1 MKNIKATC
9 QVLAY
14 PSEFVVSERLIGYY
28 DTVDEAIFAAHA
40 ERMEG
45 ECVAIY
51 GTPADEE
58 EDMSALDM
66 AENEI
71 MWNEL
76 TGLNS
81 IAL

>member
-1 MKNIKATC
+1 MKKIKATC

-14 PSEFVVSERLIGYY
+14 PSEFVVSERIIGHY
-28 DTVDEAIFAAHA
+28 DTVDEASFAAHA

-51 GTPADEE
+51 GAPVDEE

-71 MWNEL
+71 MWNE
-76 TGLNS
+76 TTREYFKF
-81 IAL
+81 